1 MQDLKRFGDRYVPR
15 RVVTAGQGGAQD
27 KQIPMKCPIMGIYCH
42 IYIRSHPPR
51 PHTLGPKVR
60 YPRNFTLS
68 FHWQEIQSEIYD
80 MIPRRKMAQLRQ
92 PMALLLTV
100 VLVTFSR
107 LICIDAFISGG
118 RRDIH
123 QHSVLQQSLSPQKND
138 KGTENVDNIQ
148 NSESKQKL
156 LNLLAQVPPNE
167 STSKE
172 LTQQILQI
180 VNDIEDLCPT
190 PDTDVLSRVS
200 GKELV
205 WTAQDKS
212 SLPNS
217 VGSNPFVTFINPR
230 EYNWV

>member
-1 MQDLKRFGDRYVPR
+1 
-15 RVVTAGQGGAQD
+15 
-27 KQIPMKCPIMGIYCH
+27 
-42 IYIRSHPPR
+42 
-51 PHTLGPKVR
+51 
-60 YPRNFTLS
+60 
-68 FHWQEIQSEIYD
+68 
-80 MIPRRKMAQLRQ
+80 
-92 PMALLLTV
+92 MALLLT

-107 LICIDAFISGG
+107 LICVDAFISGG

-123 QHSVLQQSLSPQKND
+123 QHSVLQQSLSPPFSD
-138 KGTENVDNIQ
+138 
-148 NSESKQKL
+148 SKQKL

-180 VNDIEDLCPT
+180 VNGIEDLCPT

-200 GKELV
+200 GNWELM

-212 SLPNS
+212 SLPNNS
-217 VGSNPFVTFINPR
+217 VGSNPFATFINPR

>member
-1 MQDLKRFGDRYVPR
+1 
-15 RVVTAGQGGAQD
+15 
-27 KQIPMKCPIMGIYCH
+27 
-42 IYIRSHPPR
+42 
-51 PHTLGPKVR
+51 
-60 YPRNFTLS
+60 
-68 FHWQEIQSEIYD
+68 

-107 LICIDAFISGG
+107 LISGG

-123 QHSVLQQSLSPQKND
+123 QHSVLHLSLSPQKND
-138 KGTENVDNIQ
+138 KGLDNVDNIQ

-200 GKELV
+200 GNWELV

-217 VGSNPFVTFINPR
+217 VGSNPFATFINPR

>member
-1 MQDLKRFGDRYVPR
+1 MMYCKRYIIAKRFISTERD
-15 RVVTAGQGGAQD
+15 
-27 KQIPMKCPIMGIYCH
+27 
-42 IYIRSHPPR
+42 
-51 PHTLGPKVR
+51 
-60 YPRNFTLS
+60 
-68 FHWQEIQSEIYD
+68 D

-100 VLVTFSR
+100 LTFSR
-107 LICIDAFISGG
+107 LICVDAFIGGG
-118 RRDIH
+118 RSDIH

-148 NSESKQKL
+148 NSESKQTL

-180 VNDIEDLCPT
+180 VNNIEDLCPT

-200 GKELV
+200 GNWELV

-217 VGSNPFVTFINPR
+217 VGSNPFATFINPR